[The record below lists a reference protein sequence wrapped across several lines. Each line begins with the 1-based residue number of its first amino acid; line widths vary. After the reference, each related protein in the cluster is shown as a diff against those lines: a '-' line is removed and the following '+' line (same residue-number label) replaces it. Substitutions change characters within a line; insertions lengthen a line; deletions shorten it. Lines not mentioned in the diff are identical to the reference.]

1 MKKGRVLVTGGGR
14 GIGKAICLEFAANGF
29 DIAINYF
36 HSEKQALE
44 TLAGVKA
51 LGVKA
56 IVVKADVSKEA
67 QVKEMVA
74 EVRKALGPISVV
86 VNNAGIYAFTPGKPF
101 TELEE
106 SEWDSVMDTN
116 AKGTWLV
123 CKHALALMVK
133 DGIKGSVVNISSIAG
148 IDAARAGVHYGA
160 SKAAV
165 VSLTKSLCMEAGK
178 FGIRVNSIAP
188 GAVLTD
194 LLEKVPPGKNE
205 KMRLETPLG
214 RLSTVKDIAKAVY
227 ALSQLEN
234 VSGQT
239 LVVDGGRLR
248 H

>member
-1 MKKGRVLVTGGGR
+1 MTKGCVLVTGGGK
-14 GIGKAICLEFAANGF
+14 GIGKAIALEFAQNGF
-29 DIAINYF
+29 DVCINYF
-36 HSEKQALE
+36 RSEPQALK
-44 TLAGVKA
+44 TLAEIKA

-56 IVVKADVSKEA
+56 IAVQADISKEA
-67 QVKEMVA
+67 QVRQMVG
-74 EVRKALGPISVV
+74 EVRKQLGPITVI
-86 VNNAGIYAFTPGKPF
+86 VNNSGIYAFTPGKPF

-106 SEWDSVMDTN
+106 SEWDEVMNTN
-116 AKGTWLV
+116 AKGAWLV
-123 CKHALALMVK
+123 CKHAVPLMVK
-133 DGIKGSVVNISSIAG
+133 DGIKGSIVNISSIAG

-188 GAVLTD
+188 GAVKTD
-194 LLEKVPPGKNE
+194 LLAKVPAEKNE

-214 RLSTVKDIAKAVY
+214 RLSTVEDIAKAVY
-227 ALSQLEN
+227 ALAMLQN

-239 LVVDGGRLR
+239 LVVDGGRLK